1 MKPLL
6 TAAAQRA
13 FAEAATWLP
22 EADVAALESAHK
34 PTDAAALAPLELPE
48 LLLGLLSEPDCRAA
62 KMLAAVGI
70 EPVTIL
76 DRWPEL
82 ISLPADDSLPPGQ
95 RRWSANVERCLAA
108 AEERLIDYPRPL
120 ELATEHVLL
129 GILSTAS
136 DASRWL
142 RGQGLDP
149 ARVETEIHRAYGH
162 RPGPLVVDWSGLQSL
177 RLGSLPAE
185 SEPGETE
192 QPVAK
197 SGGDD
202 ELGFRSSER
211 AAEKLSAGSFPD
223 ETLGALRAF
232 DAAANRAAE
241 GLRVV
246 EDHVRFVL
254 DDRHLTQLA
263 KDLRHELTAT
273 IARIPEADR
282 LAARDT
288 AADVGAELSTVAE
301 RCRGDAAS
309 IAAAACKR
317 AQQALR
323 SLEEHAKLLA
333 PAVAEPLESL
343 RYQAYQ
349 LERALG
355 ITRESRARL
364 AAARLYVLLAGRGS
378 LAEMSRLAETLVEAG
393 VHVLQLRDKQL
404 NDRDLLARARRLR
417 EITADSGTLLVINDR
432 PDVAALVRADGV
444 HVGQDE
450 LSVKDVRTLV
460 GARMLVGVSTHSIE
474 QARRAVLEGAN
485 YIGVGPT
492 FPSGTKS
499 FDAFPGVEFVRAVA
513 AEIRLP
519 AFAIGGI
526 GVENLAEVL
535 GTGIGRVAVS
545 GAVLSAADPAHAVRQ
560 MLDALEAVPA
570 I

>member
-22 EADVAALESAHK
+22 EADVAALESADK
-34 PTDAAALAPLELPE
+34 PADAAALAPLGLPE

-62 KMLAAVGI
+62 RMLAAVGV

-82 ISLPADDSLPPGQ
+82 MSLPADDAMPPGE
-95 RRWSANVERCLAA
+95 RRWSASVEQCLAA
-108 AEERLIDYPRPL
+108 AEQRFIDYPQPL

-129 GILSTAS
+129 GILSTQN

-142 RGQGLDP
+142 CAQGLDP
-149 ARVETEIHRAYGH
+149 ARAEIEIHKVYGH

-177 RLGSLPAE
+177 RLGSTPNE
-185 SEPGETE
+185 SESAEPEQASAQCLSDDDVDSQSGEGTVE
-192 QPVAK
+192 
-197 SGGDD
+197 
-202 ELGFRSSER
+202 E
-211 AAEKLSAGSFPD
+211 LSAGSFPD
-223 ETLGALRAF
+223 ESLGALRAF

-263 KDLRHELTAT
+263 KDLRHELTAA
-273 IARIPEADR
+273 IARVPEADR
-282 LAARDT
+282 LMARDT
-288 AADVGAELSTVAE
+288 AADVGADLSTPAE
-301 RCRGDAAS
+301 RHRSDAPS

-333 PAVAEPLESL
+333 PAVAEQLESL
-343 RYQAYQ
+343 RYRAYQ
-349 LERALG
+349 LERVLG

-364 AAARLYVLLAGRGS
+364 AAARLYVLLDGRGS

-393 VHVLQLRDKQL
+393 VQVLQLRDKQL
-404 NDRDLLARARRLR
+404 SDRDLLARARRLR
-417 EITADSGTLLVINDR
+417 EITADSSTLLVINDR

-450 LSVKDVRTLV
+450 LSVRDVRTLV
-460 GARMLVGVSTHSIE
+460 RARMLVGVSTHSIE
-474 QARRAVLEGAN
+474 QARRSARMA
-485 YIGVGPT
+485 PT
-492 FPSGTKS
+492 TLALARRF
-499 FDAFPGVEFVRAVA
+499 
-513 AEIRLP
+513 LP
-519 AFAIGGI
+519 APSRSVSFRACSS
-526 GVENLAEVL
+526 LAPWRRKL
-535 GTGIGRVAVS
+535 ACRRS
-545 GAVLSAADPAHAVRQ
+545 PSAAS
-560 MLDALEAVPA
+560 ALRIWPKCWAPGSA
-570 I
+570 ASR